1 MRNNDLVVVGGGLSG
16 LFAAC
21 VAAKAGKKVKVLA
34 YGESTLAVAS
44 GVIDVLGY
52 ADDGEYVKNPIEG
65 MKSLTKEHPYAKVD
79 EETVEEALKTFL
91 HITNECGYPYIGD
104 IHKNRWI
111 PTAIGKFKP
120 TCLTPKSMNTEV
132 LFKCKHILVVGF
144 EGMKDFYADLVTKNL
159 KEQFAN
165 EKSISAINVKTDLE
179 TEKDLRDIS
188 ALDIARW
195 ISDESGYNSFK
206 TQVAKAVTEDTVVIL
221 PAVLGLEP
229 DYSILDGL
237 EKSLKTTFIE
247 VFSLPPAITGLRLH
261 KLLMAYAKKHGVQII
276 KKANVVSAEV
286 EDGICKAVVVEGVDR
301 KRKIY
306 ADKFILAT
314 GGAYGGGLIAGI
326 GTMKEPIFDIDIEV
340 PSVQTEWSSKQ
351 LFTKGK
357 QLFAT
362 FGVKVDEDLTPITK
376 DGKKIASNVKFVG
389 RSLAGYDFCYEKSG
403 NGVAI
408 ITAYKAAKDFCKVV

>member
-1 MRNNDLVVVGGGLSG
+1 MRNNDLVIIGGGLSG

-21 VAAKAGKKVKVLA
+21 VAAKSGKKVKVLA

-44 GVIDVLGY
+44 GVIDILGY
-52 ADDGEYVKNPIEG
+52 DDNGEYVKNPLEG
-65 MKSLTKEHPYAKVD
+65 IKTVAKEHPYAKVD
-79 EETVEEALKTFL
+79 EETVREAVNTFL
-91 HITNECGYPYIGD
+91 HIANECGYPYIGD
-104 IHKNRWI
+104 INNNRWI

-120 TCLTPKSMNTEV
+120 TCLTPKSMNTKA
-132 LFKCKHILVVGF
+132 LFECKHILVVGF
-144 EGMKDFYADLVTKNL
+144 EGMKDFYADLVAKNL
-159 KEQFAN
+159 KVQF
-165 EKSISAINVKTDLE
+165 EGKKSISAINIKTDLVND
-179 TEKDLRDIS
+179 KDLRDIS

-195 ISDESGYNSFK
+195 LSDSAGYDTFK
-206 TQVAKAVTEDTVVIL
+206 AQLQRAITDDTVVII

-229 DYSILDGL
+229 DYKLLDSL
-237 EKSLKTTFIE
+237 ESSLKTTFIE

-261 KLLMAYAKKHGVQII
+261 KMLTAYAKKYGVQII

-301 KRKIY
+301 KRKVY

-326 GTMKEPIFDIDIEV
+326 GSMKEPIFNIDIEV
-340 PSVQTEWSSKQ
+340 PAVQTEWSSKQ
-351 LFTKGK
+351 LFAEGK
-357 QLFAT
+357 QLFAM
-362 FGVKVDEDLTPITK
+362 FGVTVDNDLTPITK
-376 DGKKIASNVKFVG
+376 DGKKIAANVKVVG

-403 NGVAI
+403 NGVAM